1 MRGLKFNSNLI
12 PKSHN
17 VSTYSHRFAILV
29 ITRMKILLHLPSFN
43 FSFNFPRW
51 DNLPTALRDISLSL
65 HLVFHLTLFHVFPYT
80 LFPLSLSYSFSL
92 STSSPS
98 LSHLYHCSPPLF
110 LSLSTS
116 LCLCLSH
123 YFPTTL
129 TTFLVILSTISISV
143 AHIAFRYCLSFSFS
157 YGHRFSKFL
166 FVFFDMWCNI

>member
-1 MRGLKFNSNLI
+1 
-12 PKSHN
+12 
-17 VSTYSHRFAILV
+17 
-29 ITRMKILLHLPSFN
+29 MKILLHLPSFN

-80 LFPLSLSYSFSL
+80 LFLLLSFRSLLLFFLSLSLSYSLPL

-143 AHIAFRYCLSFSFS
+143 AHIVFRYCLSFSFS

>member
-1 MRGLKFNSNLI
+1 
-12 PKSHN
+12 
-17 VSTYSHRFAILV
+17 
-29 ITRMKILLHLPSFN
+29 MKILLHLPSFN

-51 DNLPTALRDISLSL
+51 DNLPTALRDISFSL

-80 LFPLSLSYSFSL
+80 LFLLLSFRSLLLFFLSLSLSYSFSL

-143 AHIAFRYCLSFSFS
+143 AHIVFRYCLSFSFS

>member
-1 MRGLKFNSNLI
+1 
-12 PKSHN
+12 
-17 VSTYSHRFAILV
+17 
-29 ITRMKILLHLPSFN
+29 MKILLHLPSFK

-80 LFPLSLSYSFSL
+80 LFLLLSFRSLLLFFLSLLLSYSFSL

-143 AHIAFRYCLSFSFS
+143 AHIVFRYCLSFSFS